1 MTTRFELCSRLLVAS
16 LIAAAVTLP
25 VSPSE
30 AARVVDQADLKID
43 LGGDLKAFFDLG
55 FPYEHLLMPEGPQ
68 PAAALDFRLR
78 FSGRYRSWLSWE
90 FHHAATARYATE
102 SAALFGA
109 SLSSRPS
116 GEALPLS
123 WTGYS
128 EDGFTVSGRVD
139 RMSLAFHARG
149 FDVRFGRQPIS
160 FGTGFFFTPLD
171 LLSPYGPQVVDREYK
186 PGVDAVRFDAF
197 IGASGRLTAVVGVV
211 DPEDPDG
218 SVVIGSGGFTVG
230 LFDLDFFVAKHYR
243 DLVLGLSTQGSVGP
257 VGVHADLAL
266 RVPFTGEDPTVAAE
280 PTSVR
285 FVLGANVMTE
295 RGMTLMAEIS
305 AQSAGTGD
313 SGGYFAAAMDPRVRR
328 GDRWTLGH
336 LYAALSLTQELSP
349 VFNLGAV
356 TIVNLTDPSALIGP
370 SLSWSVA
377 SNVDLVAGAFLALG
391 KRPAEV
397 DLFALLG
404 SDGGPLPIDE
414 ALAQLESGSEFGL
427 MPHQAYL
434 QLKLYF

>member
-1 MTTRFELCSRLLVAS
+1 M
-16 LIAAAVTLP
+16 LP
-25 VSPSE
+25 VSPVQ

-55 FPYEHLLMPEGPQ
+55 FPYEHLLMPDGPQ

-102 SAALFGA
+102 SAAVFGGSLNA
-109 SLSSRPS
+109 SSS

-123 WTGYS
+123 WTAYEEG
-128 EDGFTVSGRVD
+128 GFTVSGRVD
-139 RMSLAFHARG
+139 RASLALHAPG
-149 FDVRFGRQPIS
+149 FDVRFGRQPVS

-186 PGVDAVRFDAF
+186 PGVDAVRLDAF
-197 IGASGRLTAVVGVV
+197 VGATGRLTAVLGVV

-218 SVVIGSGGFTVG
+218 SILIGSAGFTVG
-230 LFDLDFFVAKHYR
+230 LFDLEFFVAKHYR
-243 DLVLGLSTQGSVGP
+243 DLVLGLATQGSVGP

-280 PTSVR
+280 PTSIQ
-285 FVLGANVMTE
+285 FVLGANVLTD

-305 AQSAGTGD
+305 AQTSGTSDSSA
-313 SGGYFAAAMDPRVRR
+313 YFAEAMDPRVRR

-356 TIVNLTDPSALIGP
+356 TILNLTDPSALIGP

-377 SNVDLVAGAFLALG
+377 SNVDLVAGGFLALG
-391 KRPAEV
+391 ARPAEV
-397 DLFALLG
+397 DLLALLG
-404 SDGGPLPIDE
+404 PDGGLLPAEE

-427 MPHQAYL
+427 APHQAYL
-434 QLKLYF
+434 QIKLYF